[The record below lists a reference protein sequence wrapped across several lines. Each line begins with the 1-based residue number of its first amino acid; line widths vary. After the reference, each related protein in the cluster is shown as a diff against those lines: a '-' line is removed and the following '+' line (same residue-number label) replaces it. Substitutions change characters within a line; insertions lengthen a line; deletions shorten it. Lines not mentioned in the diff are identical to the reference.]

1 MAPGMPGS
9 RPHIPVIAKK
19 GVGFACFCIG
29 FLQRNRE
36 RLIVLIALWIIA
48 AGACLLSLYGP
59 YCCLARIRRRASMKP
74 KVRNLILT
82 ESQAACL
89 VALRFRK
96 ESKTEIAIQARLDLK
111 KAAKALEA
119 LKELG
124 LARRGEMN
132 SWHPTG
138 RGRNCRFKTIPDP
151 IRRGSALPGPGARR
165 LLDALDRPMRG
176 DQLAERLGITLQ
188 RVRQLV
194 VKLHAQGLVKFG
206 DPEKILEVV
215 SRNKDKT
222 VLLSRDE
229 ARVLSAIPD
238 AYATNVTKIRL
249 AVLLPE
255 KSVQQILDRFVA
267 RHFVAAQDGFTDKTI
282 YQRTASGLK
291 HPQRH
296 HDAPLAHTPRL
307 PVESDRV
314 RAVLS
319 AIPDAR
325 SLRIRDLKNKLK
337 IPQPSINALM
347 QYLKRK
353 GLVQKTS
360 QEQAAPY
367 SLTEKGFDALTEM
380 ARRHAA

>member
-1 MAPGMPGS
+1 MNPG
-9 RPHIPVIAKK
+9 
-19 GVGFACFCIG
+19 
-29 FLQRNRE
+29 
-36 RLIVLIALWIIA
+36 
-48 AGACLLSLYGP
+48 
-59 YCCLARIRRRASMKP
+59 ARR
-74 KVRNLILT
+74 LILT

-89 VALRFRK
+89 VALRLSK
-96 ESKTEIAIQARLDLK
+96 GSKTEIAIQAKLDLK
-111 KAAKALEA
+111 KVAMALDA

-124 LARRGEMN
+124 LAGRGEMN
-132 SWHPTG
+132 SWRPTG
-138 RGRNCRFKTIPDP
+138 RGRNCRFKAIPDR

-165 LLDALDRPMRG
+165 LLDVLDRPMQG
-176 DQLAERLGITLQ
+176 NELAERLGITLQ

-206 DPEKILEVV
+206 DSERILEVV
-215 SRNKDKT
+215 TRTKDKT

-238 AYATNVTKIRL
+238 AYATNATKIRL
-249 AVLLPE
+249 AVSLPE

-267 RHFVAAQDGFTDKTI
+267 RHFVVAQDGFTDRAI
-282 YQRTASGLK
+282 YQITAAGLK

-296 HDAPLAHTPRL
+296 SDVRLAHAPRL

-319 AIPDAR
+319 AIRDAR
-325 SLRIRDLKNKLK
+325 SLRIRDLKNALE

-353 GLVQKTS
+353 ALVQKTS
-360 QEQAAPY
+360 DEQTAPY
-367 SLTEKGFDALTEM
+367 SLTEKGLDALTEM

>member
-1 MAPGMPGS
+1 
-9 RPHIPVIAKK
+9 
-19 GVGFACFCIG
+19 
-29 FLQRNRE
+29 
-36 RLIVLIALWIIA
+36 
-48 AGACLLSLYGP
+48 
-59 YCCLARIRRRASMKP
+59 MKP

-206 DPEKILEVV
+206 DPERILEVV
-215 SRNKDKT
+215 TRTKDKT
-222 VLLSRDE
+222 VLLSQDE
-229 ARVLSAIPD
+229 VRVLSAIPD
-238 AYATNVTKIRL
+238 AYATNVKKIRL

-255 KSVQQILDRFVA
+255 KSVQQILDHFVA
-267 RHFVAAQDGFTDKTI
+267 RHFVVAQGGFADDTV
-282 YQRTASGLK
+282 YQITAIGLK

-296 HDAPLAHTPRL
+296 HDARLAHAPRL

-319 AIPDAR
+319 AIRDAR

>member
-1 MAPGMPGS
+1 M
-9 RPHIPVIAKK
+9 
-19 GVGFACFCIG
+19 
-29 FLQRNRE
+29 
-36 RLIVLIALWIIA
+36 RLIILIALWIIP
-48 AGACLLSLYGP
+48 AGACLLSLMAHTVA
-59 YCCLARIRRRASMKP
+59 LARIRWRARMNP
-74 KVRNLILT
+74 KARSLILT

-96 ESKTEIAIQARLDLK
+96 ESKTEIAIQANLDLK
-111 KAAKALEA
+111 KAAKALET
-119 LKELG
+119 LEELG

-132 SWHPTG
+132 RWHFTG
-138 RGRNCRFKTIPDP
+138 RGRNCRFKIIPH
-151 IRRGSALPGPGARR
+151 RVRHGSALPGPGARR
-165 LLDALDRPMRG
+165 LLEVLDRPMRG
-176 DQLAERLGITLQ
+176 SELAERLRITLQ

-206 DPEKILEVV
+206 DSERILEVV
-215 SRNKDKT
+215 SRAKDKT

-267 RHFVAAQDGFTDKTI
+267 RHFVSAQGGLTDKTI
-282 YQRTASGLK
+282 YQITTAGLK

-296 HDAPLAHTPRL
+296 QGARLAHAPRL

-314 RAVLS
+314 HAVLS
-319 AIPDAR
+319 AIRNER
-325 SLRIRDLKNKLK
+325 SLRIRDLKNALK
-337 IPQPSINALM
+337 IPHASINALM

-353 GLVQKTS
+353 ALVQKTG